1 MFGLPLEAMTMI
13 VSTLGGALMKMW
25 SQSQQ
30 DKAEQQKQ
38 LIDRLG
44 ASEDSVNSARQYDT
58 PNAQWIRRFLVVS
71 FMVMAGFILTAPLL
85 GFNTV
90 VPVEITSGFKLLFLD
105 FTNTAT
111 EYLTLEGMVTPE
123 WLPHAIMAVV
133 GMYFGQSIVA
143 RRQNMGIDR
152 GQGTVVSTNPLQLDS
167 TDYDATVRGPQGP
180 AGHIAEGDISLNDG
194 SKLILGD
201 SDDLQIYHDGV
212 NNIGHFTYSENDR
225 ISVDSDEVKI
235 YRREMTNTDGNANG
249 YASVFISDS
258 DSTGMGAAVVDT
270 LGHGLEYSAKHNQLW
285 TYNGYFGGQLSYGT
299 LSQISDERLKSDIQP
314 ITSALDTITQIQGIT
329 YTRDGKPMAGVTA
342 QQLETVLPNLVH
354 TNDPDGDCHKCPKDA
369 EGNEIHDYKTVE
381 YMPLISY
388 LIEAVKELT
397 EKVEALEA
405 KQKEQQM
412 ANVLDL
418 ELENIRNKI
427 LQMYTD
433 LLTKAFSVENPSAS
447 PEELEEFLAMNSL
460 GEISSQ
466 EDDLTDLL
474 DDLSPV
480 SEMPYE
486 EPKEHR
492 GPAKQS
498 EKHERGDIPDTTP
511 VPIPEGMF
519 RKASQK
525 QEDVPNTRKVED
537 PTGPQKRS
545 AIHERQNVFDR
556 KTVKQL
562 LDKERQRL
570 LRVVEKRNK
579 EFGVVL
585 QMARRSRPPVYRGKA
600 LGGKRPSNGR
610 KNWQKQNLAAI
621 MHFRRQPEEEVALI
635 VDNAEHTYVYEAI
648 TGSGDIMLTGEG
660 DILIFNP

>member
-1 MFGLPLEAMTMI
+1 
-13 VSTLGGALMKMW
+13 
-25 SQSQQ
+25 
-30 DKAEQQKQ
+30 
-38 LIDRLG
+38 
-44 ASEDSVNSARQYDT
+44 
-58 PNAQWIRRFLVVS
+58 
-71 FMVMAGFILTAPLL
+71 
-85 GFNTV
+85 
-90 VPVEITSGFKLLFLD
+90 
-105 FTNTAT
+105 
-111 EYLTLEGMVTPE
+111 
-123 WLPHAIMAVV
+123 
-133 GMYFGQSIVA
+133 
-143 RRQNMGIDR
+143 
-152 GQGTVVSTNPLQLDS
+152 
-167 TDYDATVRGPQGP
+167 
-180 AGHIAEGDISLNDG
+180 
-194 SKLILGD
+194 
-201 SDDLQIYHDGV
+201 
-212 NNIGHFTYSENDR
+212 
-225 ISVDSDEVKI
+225 
-235 YRREMTNTDGNANG
+235 
-249 YASVFISDS
+249 
-258 DSTGMGAAVVDT
+258 
-270 LGHGLEYSAKHNQLW
+270 
-285 TYNGYFGGQLSYGT
+285 
-299 LSQISDERLKSDIQP
+299 
-314 ITSALDTITQIQGIT
+314 
-329 YTRDGKPMAGVTA
+329 
-342 QQLETVLPNLVH
+342 
-354 TNDPDGDCHKCPKDA
+354 
-369 EGNEIHDYKTVE
+369 
-381 YMPLISY
+381 
-388 LIEAVKELT
+388 
-397 EKVEALEA
+397 
-405 KQKEQQM
+405 M

-492 GPAKQS
+492 GPTKQS

-585 QMARRSRPPVYRGKA
+585 
-600 LGGKRPSNGR
+600 
-610 KNWQKQNLAAI
+610 
-621 MHFRRQPEEEVALI
+621 
-635 VDNAEHTYVYEAI
+635 
-648 TGSGDIMLTGEG
+648 
-660 DILIFNP
+660 